1 MGFLKKLGQRLTVPK
16 ADADLQ
22 LSEEYVVV
30 GDCLEGTITV
40 TPHETIDADEV
51 RCEID
56 CVETARVLRTDYD
69 PVAKRMVT
77 RQVTETRTIFQAN
90 PVCCSATQLIN
101 GVSKSFK
108 LSCNIPIGARPS
120 LTSINDNIEWKIKG
134 VVAVNDRPD
143 LTTRTIQLQVIPES
157 QRPKA
162 QAPKIRLFN
171 CEYCETAMPETI
183 LACPNCGARRKAA

>member
-1 MGFLKKLGQRLTVPK
+1 MGFLKKFSNRLTTPK

-22 LSEEYVVV
+22 LSEPYVVI
-30 GDCLEGTITV
+30 GDCLEGTLTV
-40 TPHETIDADEV
+40 NPHETIDADEV

-56 CVETARVLRTDYD
+56 CIETARVLRTDFD

-90 PVCCSATQLIN
+90 PVCNPATQLIN
-101 GVSKSFK
+101 GVSRTFK
-108 LSCNIPIGARPS
+108 LSVNIPVGSRPS

-143 LTTRTIQLQVIPES
+143 LTTRTLQLQVISES
-157 QRPKA
+157 QRP
-162 QAPKIRLFN
+162 QNQVPKVRLVN
-171 CEYCETAMPETI
+171 CEYCQTAMPETV
-183 LACPNCGARRKAA
+183 LACPNCGARRKA

>member
-1 MGFLKKLGQRLTVPK
+1 MTTPK

-22 LSEEYVVV
+22 LSEPYVVI
-30 GDCLEGTITV
+30 GDCLEGTLTV
-40 TPHETIDADEV
+40 NPHETIDADEV

-56 CVETARVLRTDYD
+56 CIETARVLRTDFD

-90 PVCCSATQLIN
+90 PVCNPATQLIN
-101 GVSKSFK
+101 GVSRTFK
-108 LSCNIPIGARPS
+108 LSVNIPVGSRPS

-143 LTTRTIQLQVIPES
+143 LTTRTLQLQVISES
-157 QRPKA
+157 QRP
-162 QAPKIRLFN
+162 QNQVPKVRLVN
-171 CEYCETAMPETI
+171 CEYCQTAMPETV
-183 LACPNCGARRKAA
+183 LACPNCGARRKA